1 MLLKD
6 YTLEIFKSKCQADA
20 KGVHCFA
27 HLNQDVSEVLP
38 YLNSVLGGFEYLQ
51 DPPAVTFRAQG
62 KLLTVH
68 GKKIAVNALKD
79 EIEARK
85 IVEWLKNEI
94 NSAWENRENIEPST
108 KGMPRPGIIEIL
120 KLLPKTN
127 CRECNEPTCMVF
139 ATKVAEGAKGGENCP
154 QMKEDDAEKLTEYM
168 SRFKL
173 DLMY

>member
-27 HLNQDVSEVLP
+27 HLSQDVSPALP
-38 YLNSVLGGFEYLQ
+38 YLNAVLGGFEYLL

-62 KLLTVH
+62 KLITVH
-68 GKKIAVNALKD
+68 GDKIAVNALKD
-79 EIEARK
+79 EAEAQK

-94 NSAWENRENIEPST
+94 NDAWDNRENIQPST
-108 KGMPRPGIIEIL
+108 ERMPRPGIIEIL

-127 CRECNEPTCMVF
+127 CRECGDPTCMVF
-139 ATKVAEGAKGGENCP
+139 ATKVAEGAKGAENCP
-154 QMKEDDAEKLTEYM
+154 QLIDENAQKLTRYM

-173 DLMY
+173 DL